1 MTEKVNAGA
10 APVSKYAA
18 KQRAKFNANTKANA
32 RMEIKNDQNAPTEEN
47 TNAGKFFKKKFKIN
61 YDDNFINRLPEHL
74 IQLVLVVKNNS
85 EIRRFTSHGIKNYL
99 KQKGVIKEP
108 NAYVSFKWTKF
119 SVKENGLIREFSY
132 NESFFINALIASFAS
147 FSASAQRTIDEFCY
161 KELNKSISE
170 AADSD
175 EIQNIVDMNAQYLAE
190 KAEVEDSE
198 PDTEPDTEL
207 ESLD

>member
-32 RMEIKNDQNAPTEEN
+32 HMEVKNDQNAPTEEN
-47 TNAGKFFKKKFKIN
+47 TNAGKFFKKKFKRN

-99 KQKGVIKEP
+99 KQKDVIKEP

-132 NESFFINALIASFAS
+132 NEPFFINALIASFSS

-190 KAEVEDSE
+190 KAEVQEDDSE
-198 PDTEPDTEL
+198 EVQDND
-207 ESLD
+207 

>member
-1 MTEKVNAGA
+1 MTEKGNAGA

-47 TNAGKFFKKKFKIN
+47 TNAGKFFKKKFKRN

-190 KAEVEDSE
+190 KAEVEDTE
-198 PDTEPDTEL
+198 PDTKPDTEL

>member
-1 MTEKVNAGA
+1 MTEKFNAGA

-18 KQRAKFNANTKANA
+18 KQRAKFNGNVKPTVQ
-32 RMEIKNDQNAPTEEN
+32 MGIKNDQNAPAEEN
-47 TNAGKFFKKKFKIN
+47 TNAGKFFKKKFKRN

-99 KQKGVIKEP
+99 KQKGIIKEP

-132 NESFFINALIASFAS
+132 NEPFFINALIASFAS

-190 KAEVEDSE
+190 KAEVEVQDE
-198 PDTEPDTEL
+198 PDTEPETE
-207 ESLD
+207 SND